1 MTSTHGI
8 SDLKAMLNAVRL
20 QIELLEGEAKKGSDK
35 ELRKRIKRLKGQ
47 ESVLLSK
54 LRELAN

>member
-1 MTSTHGI
+1 M
-8 SDLKAMLNAVRL
+8 LKTGRQCA
-20 QIELLEGEAKKGSDK
+20 AKGLPDRSVGAHE
-35 ELRKRIKRLKGQ
+35 ELRKRIKKLKGQ

>member
-1 MTSTHGI
+1 MTSTHGV
-8 SDLKAMLNAVRL
+8 SELKAMLNAVRL
-20 QIELLEGEAKKGSDK
+20 QIELLEGEAKKRSDK
-35 ELRKRIKRLKGQ
+35 ELRKRIKKLKGQ

>member
-1 MTSTHGI
+1 
-8 SDLKAMLNAVRL
+8 MLNAVRL
-20 QIELLEGEAKKGSDK
+20 QIELLEGEAKKRSDK
-35 ELRKRIKRLKGQ
+35 ELRKRIKKLKGQ

>member
-1 MTSTHGI
+1 
-8 SDLKAMLNAVRL
+8 MLNAVRI
-20 QIELLEGEAKKGSDK
+20 QMELLEGEAKKGSDK
-35 ELRKRIKRLKGQ
+35 ELCKRIKKLNGQ